1 MEPTELEQYKEPE
14 DETPYREQRVRAEFW
29 DPGDRDL
36 ERKIGARRQDGLEG
50 ARQRSES
57 RRPMI
62 GRKEQ
67 EETEIERSLW
77 DS

>member
-36 ERKIGARRQDGLEG
+36 ERKIGARR
-50 ARQRSES
+50 
-57 RRPMI
+57 
-62 GRKEQ
+62 
-67 EETEIERSLW
+67 
-77 DS
+77 